1 MRLAEGRTLA
11 EVFEASRRFFGPTG
25 TTREKANN
33 YILTLCALRG
43 VPGKFLT
50 DEERLAIR
58 RIGTEVARGVPA

>member
-1 MRLAEGRTLA
+1 MLAGGRTNA
-11 EVFEASRRFFGPTG
+11 EVFETSRRYFGPTE

-43 VPGKFLT
+43 IPGKLLS
-50 DEERLAIR
+50 DDERLAIR